1 MPLPDAVQY
10 FTEEDGA
17 LACMSIACG
26 TAEASHTA
34 EGGVMSPGGPP
45 ISPDSIFDLAS
56 LSKLFTAL
64 TAMRLWEQGRLNLQ
78 AQVRELAPAF
88 RCIGDIT
95 VAQTLCFERAIRT
108 PERVDAQPDPR
119 SAEQTLFQAESRP
132 NEGIKAY
139 SDMHAMVIRYVL
151 EAVTGQPLM
160 DTVAE
165 ELLRP
170 LGMKETW
177 CRVPEPER
185 HRCVSCDREHRIEGS
200 RWFVREGI
208 APGTPHDPKARAMA
222 PEGEVFCG
230 HAGLFST
237 RGDMIRLCQGVLRG
251 DAVRPETLVWMAENR
266 TGHPLAGGGWT
277 QFLGCLCYV
286 RHPVQRN
293 SEVPV
298 YMGDTALALSGFTG
312 NHLAIDPA
320 RGLFEFYLGSRVQNR
335 LTVLLPEPGRERIS
349 YGLEPDGRGAVN
361 WPGEGPVRSS
371 VDFVYRKDAHYHPAV
386 AETLGL

>member
-1 MPLPDAVQY
+1 MPLLDAVRF
-10 FTEEDGA
+10 FTEEDGS

-26 TAEASHTA
+26 RAGESFTA
-34 EGGVMSPGGPP
+34 EGGETSPGGPP
-45 ISPDSIFDLAS
+45 VAPDSVFDLAS

-64 TAMRLWEQGRLNLQ
+64 TAMRLWEKGRLDLR
-78 AQVRELAPAF
+78 ARVRDLEPRF
-88 RCIGDIT
+88 RQIGDIT
-95 VAQTLCFERAIRT
+95 VAQTLRFERAIRT
-108 PERVDAQPDPR
+108 PARVDGQPDPR
-119 SAEQTLFQAESRP
+119 SAEETLFLAESRP

-151 EAVTGQPLM
+151 EAAAGQPLM
-160 DTVAE
+160 DTVTE
-165 ELLRP
+165 ELLMP

-177 CRVPEPER
+177 CRVPETER
-185 HRCVSCDREHRIEGS
+185 RRCVSCDREHRIEGG

-208 APGTPHDPKARAMA
+208 VPGTPHDPKARAMA
-222 PEGEVFCG
+222 PEGGCFCG

-237 RGDMIRLCQGVLRG
+237 RSDMIRLCQGVLRG
-251 DAVRPETLVWMAENR
+251 QVVRPETLAWMAVNR
-266 TGHPLAGGGWT
+266 TGRPLPDGGWT

-286 RHPVQRN
+286 RHPVQRH

-298 YMGDTALALSGFTG
+298 YMGPEALALSGFTG
-312 NHLAIDPA
+312 NHLALDPV

-335 LTVLLPEPGRERIS
+335 VSVLLPEPGRERTD
-349 YGLEPDGRGAVN
+349 YGLAPDGRGAVD

-386 AETLGL
+386 AETLGV